1 MRRLLVVA
9 PVVLA
14 GLLAGCSSSS
24 AISSDKSAVARD
36 LHAVQVDQAALNK
49 IEPRGEGVLCDAAT
63 GCPTPSPSIPP
74 SPQLTEDT
82 RRLSS
87 DQFRLE
93 GAQKRL
99 ATDEAASK

>member
-24 AISSDKSAVARD
+24 AISSDKAAVARD
-36 LHAVQVDQAALNK
+36 LHAVKIDQAALNK
-49 IEPRGEGVLCDAAT
+49 IEPRGKVVLCDAAT
-63 GCPTPSPSIPP
+63 GCPKPPPSIP
-74 SPQLTEDT
+74 SSAKLTKDT

-93 GAQKRL
+93 GAQKQL